1 MAYVGFGSI
10 GMQQAI
16 SRQTV
21 TTSRLLKKG
30 FVGKGEGNR
39 DVNSGDIHRN
49 WKT

>member
-1 MAYVGFGSI
+1 MEKEEKRYS
-10 GMQQAI
+10 
-16 SRQTV
+16 
-21 TTSRLLKKG
+21 SRLLKKG